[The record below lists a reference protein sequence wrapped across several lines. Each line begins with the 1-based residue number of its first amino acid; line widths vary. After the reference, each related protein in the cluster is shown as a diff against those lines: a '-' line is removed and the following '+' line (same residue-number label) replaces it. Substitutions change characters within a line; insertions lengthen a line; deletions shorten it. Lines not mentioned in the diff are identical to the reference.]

1 MPFNTETIYMLWDAE
16 HNGETI
22 NYLREENDS
31 YFFDEDGVEFSLV
44 KANVVDLGDGHPPA
58 DKEVGKHYIST
69 YDGSVSYGASLPSSP
84 QNSQNSLPLSQI
96 SGSSQATGANETS
109 QSGGRRKKAK
119 GKGKKTK
126 KARKSKAKKT
136 KKVKRN

>member
-1 MPFNTETIYMLWDAE
+1 MLWDAE

-22 NYLREENDS
+22 NYLRDDNDS

-44 KANVVDLGDGHPPA
+44 KANVVDLGDGHPPL
-58 DKEVGKHYIST
+58 DKEADKHYIST

-84 QNSQNSLPLSQI
+84 KNSQNSLPLSEG
-96 SGSSQATGANETS
+96 SGSSQATGANES
-109 QSGGRRKKAK
+109 GQSGGRRKKAK
-119 GKGKKTK
+119 VKGKKTK
-126 KARKSKAKKT
+126 KARKSRKSKAKKT

>member
-22 NYLREENDS
+22 NYLREDNDS
-31 YFFDEDGVEFSLV
+31 YFFDEDGVEVSLA
-44 KANVVDLGDGHPPA
+44 KANVVDLGDYRPPA
-58 DKEVGKHYIST
+58 DKEADKHYIST
-69 YDGSVSYGASLPSSP
+69 YDGSVSYGASPPPSP
-84 QNSQNSLPLSQI
+84 QYSQNSLPSSVN
-96 SGSSQATGANETS
+96 SG

-119 GKGKKTK
+119 GKKTK
-126 KARKSKAKKT
+126 KVKSRRTKAKKT